1 LLKSI
6 AYVLTTQL
14 GLPTFRFDFT
24 GNGESEGEWDYG
36 NYEQEAA
43 ELEAAVK
50 TLKEKRKLKTLATI
64 GHSRGATVVCLHCGN
79 SSYTKIP
86 LVVSLS
92 GRYDMTHKPNRFS
105 DEEKYQLDTLGYC
118 DWYQPR
124 HDGSMRKYRWKKA
137 SIERIMAMDTRKMTE
152 DCARRGSKLMFVQAR
167 DDPVVQLSDLY
178 SFQKAFLNVKNT
190 VKSDDC
196 LILEVPHGGHSF
208 SNLDAVTLPII
219 NECRRVLTSIR
230 EGNGILTRPSSPS
243 SDSVVIVCHGLFCD
257 KATPLISSIAQSF
270 VTALGVCSFR
280 FDFSGNGDSAGEWDC
295 GDYQQEVLEIDAAV
309 RMLRED
315 EGLKTICLIGHSK
328 GGTVVSMYAGANEV
342 ATRVPL
348 IVSISGRFDL
358 SAKPDDR
365 FSASDVESLETVGYC
380 DTVRGKKTFRWW
392 KESLQRMA
400 AIDMIPIVQ
409 DCARK
414 EDVSVLFIHAEGDD
428 VVPVSDLGLFVDT
441 YDSTSSAGR
450 RCMKI
455 KLPMGGHFFK
465 TEVERQELLN
475 PVFQAL
481 RDGQL

>member
-1 LLKSI
+1 MSNVLREERITFTAPQNDAHQLVGTLWSPSTPPTSPPEWVVILCHGLMGDRQSSLSKSI

-43 ELEAAVK
+43 ELEAAVR
-50 TLKEKRKLKTLATI
+50 TLEERRKLKTLATI
-64 GHSRGATVVCLHCGN
+64 GHSRGATVVCLQCGN
-79 SSYTKIP
+79 SSYTKIS

-92 GRYDMTHKPNRFS
+92 GRYDMTHKPNRFT
-105 DEEKYQLDTLGYC
+105 DEEKHQLDTLGYC
-118 DWYQPR
+118 DWYRPR
-124 HDGSMRKYRWKKA
+124 HDGSMRKYRWKKS

-167 DDPVVQLSDLY
+167 DDPV
-178 SFQKAFLNVKNT
+178 
-190 VKSDDC
+190 
-196 LILEVPHGGHSF
+196 
-208 SNLDAVTLPII
+208 
-219 NECRRVLTSIR
+219 
-230 EGNGILTRPSSPS
+230 
-243 SDSVVIVCHGLFCD
+243 
-257 KATPLISSIAQSF
+257 SF

-295 GDYQQEVLEIDAAV
+295 GDYHQEVLEIDAAV
-309 RMLRED
+309 RMLRDD
-315 EGLKTICLIGHSK
+315 EGLKTICLVGHSK

-380 DTVRGKKTFRWW
+380 DTVRGQKTFRWR
-392 KESLQRMA
+392 KESLQRMS

-409 DCARK
+409 NCSRK
-414 EDVSVLFIHAEGDD
+414 EDVSMLFIHAEGDD
-428 VVPVSDLGLFVDT
+428 VGLFAMALVLV
-441 YDSTSSAGR
+441 R
-450 RCMKI
+450 RCKYPI
-455 KLPMGGHFFK
+455 YCYRGFSAFTYVSYDGEAGGFTKRLQKGFSNAS
-465 TEVERQELLN
+465 TLAFESIDPFR
-475 PVFQAL
+475 
-481 RDGQL
+481 RDWTK

>member
-1 LLKSI
+1 
-6 AYVLTTQL
+6 
-14 GLPTFRFDFT
+14 
-24 GNGESEGEWDYG
+24 
-36 NYEQEAA
+36 AA

-230 EGNGILTRPSSPS
+230 EG
-243 SDSVVIVCHGLFCD
+243 
-257 KATPLISSIAQSF
+257 K
-270 VTALGVCSFR
+270 
-280 FDFSGNGDSAGEWDC
+280 
-295 GDYQQEVLEIDAAV
+295 
-309 RMLRED
+309 
-315 EGLKTICLIGHSK
+315 
-328 GGTVVSMYAGANEV
+328 
-342 ATRVPL
+342 
-348 IVSISGRFDL
+348 
-358 SAKPDDR
+358 
-365 FSASDVESLETVGYC
+365 
-380 DTVRGKKTFRWW
+380 
-392 KESLQRMA
+392 
-400 AIDMIPIVQ
+400 
-409 DCARK
+409 
-414 EDVSVLFIHAEGDD
+414 
-428 VVPVSDLGLFVDT
+428 
-441 YDSTSSAGR
+441 
-450 RCMKI
+450 
-455 KLPMGGHFFK
+455 
-465 TEVERQELLN
+465 
-475 PVFQAL
+475 
-481 RDGQL
+481 